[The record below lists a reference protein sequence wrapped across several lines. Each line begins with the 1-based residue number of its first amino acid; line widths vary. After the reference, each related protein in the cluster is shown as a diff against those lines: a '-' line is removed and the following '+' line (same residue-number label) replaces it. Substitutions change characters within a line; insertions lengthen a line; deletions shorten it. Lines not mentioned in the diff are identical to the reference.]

1 MAKRYFNTSILVG
14 GLGGAV
20 IGFSLGQAASHDE
33 LQSINLFLVGS
44 GLILVAIPFSINYTV
59 RAKKAVSI
67 HNKGLSTTSTNQIK
81 PYAFAG
87 LSSIGIGIAF

>member
-1 MAKRYFNTSILVG
+1 MHLYFYTSILFG

-33 LQSINLFLVGS
+33 LQSINLFLAGS

-67 HNKGLSTTSTNQIK
+67 YNKGLSTTSGRK
-81 PYAFAG
+81 VEPYTFVG
-87 LSSIGIGIAF
+87 LNSIGIGIVF